1 MDAELFTVGL
11 EARTRVLGEE
21 YVARAMS
28 STDSFNQEFQ
38 QIVTEYVTMTYGG
51 GPATPSL
58 KPAQKSIP
66 VKAIA

>member
-1 MDAELFTVGL
+1 MLAKAIDHTINWGDQTYPVNTTLH
-11 EARTRVLGEE
+11 
-21 YVARAMS
+21 S
-28 STDSFNQEFQ
+28 EFQ